1 MRKVFLLGALTAVAS
16 LSLGCALTDYPSMT
30 PTNKSHGIYDC
41 IDSHD
46 RIANTQQTTEHD
58 YRDLFFRDPAVG
70 GQFGPFLLTEQVDR
84 ATAREW
90 GRFIGVFA
98 GVQGIGISGGG
109 DDGQW
114 EMAGVKELADGTR
127 RITTY
132 YSSVAGGFPPFS
144 CAFGNF
150 GTGATSVGA
159 SEGGVLSMRLVPP
172 AGASDPYMI
181 AQSVAL
187 DNADGNQFNA
197 PAVMDPNRAA
207 NGYSTLVGGNVRAE
221 YQAPAIPITRR
232 SGASLGAALSG
243 EVQTWEGPAD
253 TALAGWTLSAWAEMT
268 DNGIV
273 AHLVGLTAPNGAS
286 YQAGEEP
293 VSILLGELG
302 SRTYQVST
310 SPAESLKLALF
321 AREAGIGDQV
331 IDMPK
336 HVDGIPMPNISFV
349 IGADAIDRKIDQL
362 TEMVAGEGDTG
373 FGG

>member
-41 IDSHD
+41 TDSHD

-98 GVQGIGISGGG
+98 AVTGAGVSGGA
-109 DDGQW
+109 DEGQW

-132 YSSVAGGFPPFS
+132 FSSVSGGFPGFS
-144 CAFGNF
+144 CGFGVRSPSI
-150 GTGATSVGA
+150 GAT
-159 SEGGVLSMRLVPP
+159 EGGVLSQHLVPP
-172 AGASDPYMI
+172 AGASDPYMK

-197 PAVMDPNRAA
+197 PAVMDPSRAA
-207 NGYSTLVGGNVRAE
+207 NGYSTLVGSNARVE

-243 EVQTWEGPAD
+243 EVQTWQGPAD
-253 TALAGWTLSAWAEMT
+253 TDLAGFTVSAWAEMT
-268 DNGIV
+268 DEGIV

-286 YQAGEEP
+286 YEAGETP

-331 IDMPK
+331 INLPK
-336 HVDGIPMPNISFV
+336 HVDGIPMPNVSLV
-349 IGADAIDRKIDQL
+349 IGADAIERHIDKL
-362 TEMVAGEGDTG
+362 TEMLSGEGGAG